1 VAALSGTAALLLDL
15 DGTLVDSEPVHRAAY
30 AAFFAA
36 RGWSVHDDTYA
47 HFVGRRGA
55 DVFGTLPGP
64 WTGEDP
70 EALVAEVFEHLAHV
84 EEAPAEARGAR
95 LLVRSAHARGI
106 PLALVTSATREWA
119 EHALAELLGL
129 REHFDVVVT
138 WEDVPEGKPHP
149 EPYELGC
156 RRLGIAPSRTAA
168 VEDSVAGVR
177 SAVAAGVGTVVG
189 VATTTAGALL
199 LEAGAHHVV
208 AHLEELEV

>member
-1 VAALSGTAALLLDL
+1 MAALSGAAALLLDL
-15 DGTLVDSEPVHRAAY
+15 DGTLVDSEPMHRAAY
-30 AAFFAA
+30 ASFFAA
-36 RGWSVHDDTYA
+36 RGWSVDDDTYA

-70 EALVAEVFEHLAHV
+70 EALVAEVFEHLATV
-84 EEAPAEARGAR
+84 EAVPTEARGAR

-129 REHFDVVVT
+129 RERFDVVVT

-149 EPYELGC
+149 GPYELGC
-156 RRLGIAPSRTAA
+156 RRLGVDPSRTAA

-177 SAVAAGVGTVVG
+177 SAVAAGIGTVVG
-189 VATTTAGALL
+189 VTTTTTEARL
-199 LEAGAHHVV
+199 LEAGAHLVV
-208 AHLEELEV
+208 AHLEELAV